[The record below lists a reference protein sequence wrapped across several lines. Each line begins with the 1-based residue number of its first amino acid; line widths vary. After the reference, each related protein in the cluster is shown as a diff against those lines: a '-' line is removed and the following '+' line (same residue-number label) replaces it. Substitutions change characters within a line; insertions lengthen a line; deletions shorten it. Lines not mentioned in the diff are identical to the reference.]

1 MELKGPAMQPP
12 IMIMG
17 IMASGKSRIAEQ
29 IAARVGGVFIEC
41 DDWHPESNVAKMQA
55 GIPLT
60 DEDRWPWLD
69 RLAGE
74 VDRAAK
80 NGPRVVF
87 SCSALKRAYRD
98 RLRARLS
105 DLTTIC
111 LTLDA
116 ETAVQRS
123 SGRSDHFMPTELV
136 DSQLATLELP
146 ENEPHTMTVDATTEF
161 EAVLEAAVRALQEIE
176 SSASKPVVSG

>member
-1 MELKGPAMQPP
+1 MKPP

-17 IMASGKSRIAEQ
+17 IMACGKSRIGQQ
-29 IAARVGGVFIEC
+29 IAARRDGHFIEC

-60 DEDRWPWLD
+60 DEDRIPWLD
-69 RLAGE
+69 RLAEE
-74 VDRAAK
+74 VARAAQ
-80 NGPRVVF
+80 GEQQVVF

-98 RLRARLS
+98 RLRAVLPE
-105 DLTTIC
+105 LVVIC

-116 ETAVQRS
+116 ETAARRA
-123 SGRSDHFMPTELV
+123 SGRSDHFMPTALV

-146 ENEPHTMTVDATTEF
+146 TGERRTAMVDATGAF
-161 EAVLEAAVRALQEIE
+161 EQVLEDTARALRTL
-176 SSASKPVVSG
+176 SRADAD

>member
-1 MELKGPAMQPP
+1 MHAP

-17 IMASGKSRIAEQ
+17 IMASGKSRIGERVAQ
-29 IAARVGGVFIEC
+29 ARGGVFIEC

-60 DEDRWPWLD
+60 DEDRAPWLD
-69 RLAGE
+69 RLARE
-74 VDRAAK
+74 VGRATET
-80 NGPRVVF
+80 GPQVVF
-87 SCSALKRAYRD
+87 SCSALKRTYRD
-98 RLRARLS
+98 RLRAGLP

-116 ETAVQRS
+116 ETAKRRA
-123 SGRSDHFMPTELV
+123 SGRDDHFMPSALV

-146 ENEPHTMTVDATTEF
+146 QNEPRTRLVDATQDYER
-161 EAVLEAAVRALQEIE
+161 VLENVERALKDLFQD
-176 SSASKPVVSG
+176 

>member
-1 MELKGPAMQPP
+1 MHAP

-17 IMASGKSRIAEQ
+17 IMASGKSRIGELVAQ
-29 IAARVGGVFIEC
+29 ARGGVFIEC

-60 DEDRWPWLD
+60 DEDRAPWLD

-74 VDRAAK
+74 VGRVVET
-80 NGPRVVF
+80 GQQVVF
-87 SCSALKRAYRD
+87 SCSALKRAYRA
-98 RLRARLS
+98 RLRARLP

-116 ETAVQRS
+116 ETAARRA
-123 SGRSDHFMPTELV
+123 SGRSDHFMPSALV

-146 ENEPHTMTVDATTEF
+146 HDEPWTRLVDARQDFDSVRETVE
-161 EAVLEAAVRALQEIE
+161 RALEDL
-176 SSASKPVVSG
+176 ART